1 MLNLKILE
9 IGNTYEQE
17 LKIRNEYLIRQLPIS
32 FQGLAENTEQMLRYD
47 FWIIHNLFFK
57 ICQFFWIWDKK
68 NHIMNQPPL
77 FIFYLAPPP
86 LSFRHTFGIQFISS
100 HEIHH
105 FVNSSIYLFIN
116 SSIYKFIHL
125 SIHL

>member
-47 FWIIHNLFFK
+47 F
-57 ICQFFWIWDKK
+57 
-68 NHIMNQPPL
+68 
-77 FIFYLAPPP
+77 
-86 LSFRHTFGIQFISS
+86 
-100 HEIHH
+100 
-105 FVNSSIYLFIN
+105 
-116 SSIYKFIHL
+116 
-125 SIHL
+125 